1 MTVEL
6 EAADRAWQDALERR
20 DVAAAGA
27 ILHDEYALVL
37 VQPRPAMVP
46 RAAWL
51 GLLPDYVVHEHTVQE
66 RFVDVD
72 GDIAAIL
79 QRVYQHATVLG
90 DDRSGVFVL
99 SDLWRRVDGEWRVW
113 RRHSTPLAAGVLP
126 ARA

>member
-51 GLLPDYVVHEHTVQE
+51 GLLPDYVVHEHIVQE

-113 RRHSTPLAAGVLP
+113 RRHSTPLAAGVMP

>member
-37 VQPRPAMVP
+37 VQPRPALVP

-51 GLLPDYVVHEHTVQE
+51 GLLPDYVVHEHIVQE

-113 RRHSTPLAAGVLP
+113 RRHSTPLAAGVMP